1 MKKTAS
7 GLLVGM
13 VLLPGCQS
21 LPEHPAAM
29 PSAQADRFAYTRIVC
44 TPDNESHFE
53 TVTLDLSKV
62 DAAPPAQPFFAKG
75 SAASR
80 AAFAAFEPRWGAQDL
95 QARKFHPAPAAQF
108 VVYLSGE
115 MAVTTSDGQTRRFGP
130 GDVLRVED
138 VAPCKGHIS
147 VVGDVPSHTL
157 VVR

>member
-1 MKKTAS
+1 MKKIAI
-7 GLLVGM
+7 GLFLGF

-21 LPEHPAAM
+21 MLEHPAAT
-29 PSAQADRFAYTRIVC
+29 PSAEPSRFAYTRIVC

-95 QARKFHPAPAAQF
+95 QARKYHPAPAAQF

-115 MAVTTSDGQTRRFGP
+115 MTVTTSDGQTRRFGP

-147 VVGDVPSHTL
+147 VVGGAPSHTL